1 MKRSLLP
8 RGGEETPYEARETK
22 TEPAPVDVSTR
33 ERGSTRALLAAGL
46 QCQKKL
52 KIFWQGVLV
61 WIAAVLVKMSRDEYL
76 LPEWYLKRF
85 GQTHS
90 SRFGGVVP

>member
-1 MKRSLLP
+1 MP
-8 RGGEETPYEARETK
+8 RGAKGLLMGNGKAK
-22 TEPAPVDVSTR
+22 SEPAPVDVSTR

>member
-1 MKRSLLP
+1 MP
-8 RGGEETPYEARETK
+8 RGQRDSLWDVKNENRTGTGRCIDPGER
-22 TEPAPVDVSTR
+22 VHGGV
-33 ERGSTRALLAAGL
+33 AGGRPSVPKKF
-46 QCQKKL
+46 QKFL
-52 KIFWQGVLV
+52 QGVLV
-61 WIAAVLVKMSRDEYL
+61 WIAAVLVKMSRDECR

>member
-1 MKRSLLP
+1 MPK
-8 RGGEETPYEARETK
+8 K
-22 TEPAPVDVSTR
+22 F
-33 ERGSTRALLAAGL
+33 
-46 QCQKKL
+46 QKFL
-52 KIFWQGVLV
+52 QGVLV
-61 WIAAVLVKMSRDEYL
+61 WIAAVLVKMSRDECR